1 MPDWQPRNTA
11 RARTLR
17 NQPTPAEQKL
27 WQYLSNSQL
36 DGHKFSRQMPIG
48 PYFCDFLCRRH
59 RLVIE
64 LDGASHAV
72 TVETDQRRDAFMR
85 DQGYSI
91 LRFGNADVMGN
102 VEGVVTVIAAAL
114 ADRPT
119 PSPSR
124 TREGS
129 SG

>member
-11 RARTLR
+11 RAKDLH

-36 DGHKFSRQMPIG
+36 NGHKFSRQMPLG
-48 PYFCDFLCRRH
+48 PYFCDFLCRRQK
-59 RLVIE
+59 LVIE
-64 LDGASHAV
+64 LDGDTHAA
-72 TVETDQRRDAFMR
+72 TVEADRRRDAFMR
-85 DQGYSI
+85 GQGYAV
-91 LRFGNADVMGN
+91 LRFGNADVMDN
-102 VEGVVTVIAAAL
+102 VEGVAAAICAAL